1 MTAFICFLGIF
12 QWKRVPM
19 GIKGASAYFQCM
31 MTTVVLVG
39 LMYIF
44 VESYLD
50 DIIVDAPEENKFL
63 ANLRKVFERLRKY
76 GVTLNP
82 RKCRF
87 GFPQVV
93 YVGHQVDESGLT
105 FSRDKLENVFN
116 TRRPGTLA
124 ELRSFL
130 GLAGYFRE
138 HIEDY
143 VVMSRPL
150 QLIVNQGSGLTK
162 KSMATANILWE
173 EESMRAFELMKVK
186 INECPKLFFIREGD
200 NFPVVINTDASNYG
214 IGAYC
219 YQTVDGVE
227 QPIAFVSKLLTA
239 EEIKWNVTEKECYAI
254 VYTLRKLE
262 YLLRDRKFLL
272 KDGS

>member
-1 MTAFICFLGIF
+1 M
-12 QWKRVPM
+12 
-19 GIKGASAYFQCM
+19 
-31 MTTVVLVG
+31 
-39 LMYIF
+39 
-44 VESYLD
+44 
-50 DIIVDAPEENKFL
+50 
-63 ANLRKVFERLRKY
+63 
-76 GVTLNP
+76 
-82 RKCRF
+82 
-87 GFPQVV
+87 
-93 YVGHQVDESGLT
+93 DESGLT